1 MKPQNNPPALGF
13 PCRNQG
19 GIADALSIS
28 QKNPIANKSTPT
40 GEEHRE
46 EKISVA
52 LSEGTEKS

>member
-1 MKPQNNPPALGF
+1 MKRQNNPPVLAF

-19 GIADALSIS
+19 EIADALSIL

-40 GEEHRE
+40 EEEHRE

-52 LSEGTEKS
+52 LSEGTEKP